1 MVGHPLDTIKVR
13 IQSMEV
19 VPGKA
24 PQYTGMIDCAKQIVN
39 KQGVKGLYSGMAG
52 PLAGTDPHTCGPAAL
67 HRQLASFCE
76 EKDSICATRVT
87 L

>member
-39 KQGVKGLYSGMAG
+39 KQGFKGLYSGMAG
-52 PLAGTDPHTCGPAAL
+52 PLAGAVP
-67 HRQLASFCE
+67 QLPYTTSFSGAG
-76 EKDSICATRVT
+76 KRKNPFVQQGS
-87 L
+87 LPL